1 MKDGDGMSKRIDS
14 TRNTLN
20 KVGEIMQEEPTF
32 EVAISSIIPVLG
44 EIALSLAVL
53 ADAKGYVYADDEVT
67 E

>member
-1 MKDGDGMSKRIDS
+1 
-14 TRNTLN
+14 
-20 KVGEIMQEEPTF
+20 MQEEPTF
-32 EVAISSIIPVLG
+32 EVVISSIIPILG

>member
-1 MKDGDGMSKRIDS
+1 MSRRINS
-14 TRNTLN
+14 TRKTLN
-20 KVGEIMQEEPTF
+20 QIGEIMQEEPTV
-32 EVAISSIIPVLG
+32 EVTISSIIPILG

>member
-1 MKDGDGMSKRIDS
+1 
-14 TRNTLN
+14 
-20 KVGEIMQEEPTF
+20 MQEEPTF

>member
-1 MKDGDGMSKRIDS
+1 MSKRINS
-14 TRNTLN
+14 TRNTLI
-20 KVGEIMQEEPTF
+20 KTGEIMQEEPTF
-32 EVAISSIIPVLG
+32 EVVISSIIPILG